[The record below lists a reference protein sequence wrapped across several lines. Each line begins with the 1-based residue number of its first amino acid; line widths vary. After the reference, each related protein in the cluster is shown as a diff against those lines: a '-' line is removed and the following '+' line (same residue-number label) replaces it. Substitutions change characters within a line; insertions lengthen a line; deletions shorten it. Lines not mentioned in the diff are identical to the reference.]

1 MVQEEI
7 FSQLRLRIVNFCIQS
22 YMFCISFIP
31 FLPVWIQIRILNKN
45 AQSCWITDPIF
56 FYPDPQ
62 HCLQPL
68 IITQNNHNF
77 TLKSNR
83 NWLHAHVGTP
93 CRVTHTSIQYL
104 WNDLDGLLCYG
115 HILVLNPEEEDGLVG
130 VWAVHGVG
138 VDWAPLVHHHPPHV
152 LHGDPVVPRVTA
164 TLKNSNKT

>member
-7 FSQLRLRIVNFCIQS
+7 FSQLRLRSVNFCIQS

-93 CRVTHTSIQYL
+93 CRVTHPYSTCEMIWTACSAMGTYLSSIL
-104 WNDLDGLLCYG
+104 RRRMVLSVCERCMGWGWTGLHLCTTTPRMFSTG
-115 HILVLNPEEEDGLVG
+115 IQLFHALR
-130 VWAVHGVG
+130 
-138 VDWAPLVHHHPPHV
+138 PP
-152 LHGDPVVPRVTA
+152 
-164 TLKNSNKT
+164 